1 MENNDWE
8 ELQTLELP
16 DASVEEVQLLL
27 EVIYNGSVEATI
39 EDLRNLI
46 LLAHRLYITIPMS
59 DELMQ
64 GLDVSLPNI
73 PPFKPPLKVAN
84 IDLSGLSPL
93 PNLKPRPN
101 QPKKPMNPLMRDRS
115 SFGGIQRPMPALSQ
129 QNGASPFTK
138 KLGIYFA
145 TLRWKN
151 QKMSISQRL

>member
-1 MENNDWE
+1 MLRKFYFLSNSLQLLENNDWE
-8 ELQTLELP
+8 ELQTLEVP

-59 DELMQ
+59 EELMQ
-64 GLDVSLPNI
+64 GLDVTLPQI
-73 PPFKPPLKVAN
+73 PPFKPPLKVSN

-115 SFGGIQRPMPALSQ
+115 SFGGIQRPMPPLSQ

-138 KLGIYFA
+138 KLG
-145 TLRWKN
+145 TGT
-151 QKMSISQRL
+151 

>member
-1 MENNDWE
+1 MSITKLLQLLENNDWE

-16 DASVEEVQLLL
+16 DANVEEVQLLL
-27 EVIYNGSVEATI
+27 EVVYNGSVEATI
-39 EDLRNLI
+39 EELRNLI

-64 GLDVSLPNI
+64 GLDVTLPPI
-73 PPFKPPLKVAN
+73 PPFKPPLKVPQ

-101 QPKKPMNPLMRDRS
+101 QSKKPMNPLMRDRS
-115 SFGGIQRPMPALSQ
+115 FGGIQRPMPPLSQ

-138 KLGIYFA
+138 KLGELIQ
-145 TLRWKN
+145 N
-151 QKMSISQRL
+151 MST

>member
-1 MENNDWE
+1 MFQLLENNDWE

-27 EVIYNGSVEATI
+27 EVVYNGSVEATI

-59 DELMQ
+59 KELMQ
-64 GLDVSLPNI
+64 GLDVTLPNI
-73 PPFKPPLKVAN
+73 PPFKPPLKVPN

-93 PNLKPRPN
+93 PALKPRPN
-101 QPKKPMNPLMRDRS
+101 QPKKPMNPLMRDRG
-115 SFGGIQRPMPALSQ
+115 FGMQRPMPPLSQ

-138 KLGIYFA
+138 KLGKFKYHP
-145 TLRWKN
+145 
-151 QKMSISQRL
+151 

>member
-1 MENNDWE
+1 MYIAKLLQLLENNDWE

-16 DASVEEVQLLL
+16 DANVEEVQLLL
-27 EVIYNGSVEATI
+27 EVVYNGSVEATI
-39 EDLRNLI
+39 EELRNLI

-64 GLDVSLPNI
+64 GLDVTLPPI
-73 PPFKPPLKVAN
+73 PPFKPPLKVPQ

-101 QPKKPMNPLMRDRS
+101 QSKKPMNPLMRDRS
-115 SFGGIQRPMPALSQ
+115 FGIQRPMPPLSQ

-138 KLGIYFA
+138 KLGELIQY
-145 TLRWKN
+145 
-151 QKMSISQRL
+151 MSTST

>member
-1 MENNDWE
+1 MSITKLLQLLENNDWE

-16 DASVEEVQLLL
+16 DANVEEVQLLL
-27 EVIYNGSVEATI
+27 EVVYNGSVEATI
-39 EDLRNLI
+39 EELRNLI

-64 GLDVSLPNI
+64 GLDVTLPPI
-73 PPFKPPLKVAN
+73 PPFKPPLKVPQ

-101 QPKKPMNPLMRDRS
+101 QSKKPMNPLMRDRS
-115 SFGGIQRPMPALSQ
+115 FGIQRPMPPLSQ

-138 KLGIYFA
+138 KLGELI
-145 TLRWKN
+145 L
-151 QKMSISQRL
+151 